1 MVNYLKQKAKVTIN
15 RKPRT
20 KYEISEALKR
30 RKLNESSLSM
40 SQLQPQAEEEKSGA
54 SKEKKNITPTL
65 IEKYD
70 IVMEKKD

>member
-20 KYEISEALKR
+20 KYEISEALKK

-54 SKEKKNITPTL
+54 KTDKKNITPTIL
-65 IEKYD
+65 EKYD
-70 IVMEKKD
+70 IDMKKNN